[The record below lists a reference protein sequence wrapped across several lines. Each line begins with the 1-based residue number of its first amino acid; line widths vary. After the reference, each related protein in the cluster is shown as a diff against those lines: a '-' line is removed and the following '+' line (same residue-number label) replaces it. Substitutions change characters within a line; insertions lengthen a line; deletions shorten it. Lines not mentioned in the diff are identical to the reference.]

1 MLAITFAGLHEF
13 ETVGRNSDTKAERWH
28 ELTHSLV
35 HRMCEGKSDM
45 HGEGGGFDD
54 DPTRMLRNLSVPKKN
69 NELGVTLSPLA
80 HAMFHSMYVTRKV
93 FMLDETVD
101 DSRVDEATMQA
112 AWIVIDEKAAKYEKY
127 HRLWRKWL
135 VLWTTVS
142 RWTTATGEGSGS
154 IERPVGEAAVA
165 AFDADM
171 GDNSVAWPWAAW

>member
-1 MLAITFAGLHEF
+1 MGNL
-13 ETVGRNSDTKAERWH
+13 
-28 ELTHSLV
+28 
-35 HRMCEGKSDM
+35 
-45 HGEGGGFDD
+45 
-54 DPTRMLRNLSVPKKN
+54 TRMLRNLSVPKKN

-93 FMLDETVD
+93 FMMLDETVD
-101 DSRVDEATMQA
+101 DSRVDEATVQV

-165 AFDADM
+165 AEAM
-171 GDNSVAWPWAAW
+171 RTAATPPMPPGCTRFSICFFIGNAS